1 MCSAPLHAT
10 NRTVTGSVVSQTINR
25 AGIPSSYLPNGTM
38 VYIELLIVLLLI
50 AVNGVLAMSELAVV
64 SSRKVRLE
72 QMARA
77 GSAGARQA
85 LALIDDPSRFLAT
98 VQIGITLV
106 GVVAGAFS
114 GATLGLRL
122 GTWLAAF
129 PALAGYGPAAGI
141 AIVVVS
147 ITYLSLVAGELVPKR
162 IALLAPERVAAAIAP
177 PMRLLSL
184 VAAPAVWVLKIS
196 IDAVLKLLGLNGTRE
211 STVTEDEV
219 KSLIAEGTRAG
230 VFVPQEREMIEGV
243 LRLADRTV
251 RAIMTP
257 RIDLVW
263 IDRNADAEAIARTVA
278 ENRFSRFLVC
288 DGSVDETLGVVHAKD
303 LLPAALRGGPLG
315 LDRVTM
321 RAPVVP
327 ENKEVF
333 RLLDRFK
340 QDKMHIAIVV
350 DEYGSTQGIVTL
362 TDILESIA
370 GELPEHGEER
380 EQMMLQRPDGSWLVD
395 GAMPVDEF
403 AAQID
408 IGATDGDFQ
417 TVAGLA
423 LLRFGHL
430 PQTGETFTFK
440 GYRYEVVDMD
450 GRRIDKL
457 LVTPMPES
465 AEERAV

>member
-1 MCSAPLHAT
+1 
-10 NRTVTGSVVSQTINR
+10 
-25 AGIPSSYLPNGTM
+25 M
-38 VYIELLIVLLLI
+38 VYIEVLVVLLLI

-72 QMARA
+72 QMARE
-77 GSAGARQA
+77 GSAGAGQA

-122 GTWLAAF
+122 GDWLATF
-129 PALAGYGPAAGI
+129 SMLPVHGHMAGI
-141 AIVVVS
+141 VIVVVA

-162 IALLAPERVAAAIAP
+162 IALLNPERVATAISP

-184 VAAPAVWVLKIS
+184 AAAPAVWVLKVS
-196 IDAVLKLLGLNGTRE
+196 TDGVLKLLGLNGTRQ

-257 RIDLVW
+257 RPELAW
-263 IDRNADAEAIARTVA
+263 IDRHATAQEIAETVRG
-278 ENRFSRFLVC
+278 NRFSRLLVC
-288 DGSVDETLGVVHAKD
+288 DGSVDEAIGAVHVKD
-303 LLPAALRGGPLG
+303 LLSAALDGGTLELERFLVP
-315 LDRVTM
+315 
-321 RAPVVP
+321 AIVVP
-327 ENKEVF
+327 ESKEVL

-340 QDKMHIAIVV
+340 REKVHFAVVV

-370 GELPEHGEER
+370 GELPEHGETPEHT
-380 EQMMLQRPDGSWLVD
+380 MQRRSDGSWLVD
-395 GAMPVDEF
+395 GATPIDEF
-403 AAQID
+403 AARID
-408 IGATDGDFQ
+408 AGIVGGDFQ

-423 LLRFGHL
+423 LSQFGRL
-430 PQTGETFTFK
+430 PEAGEAFTFK
-440 GYRYEVVDMD
+440 GHRYEVVDMD
-450 GRRIDKL
+450 GRRVDKI
-457 LVTPMPES
+457 LVTPMPEG
-465 AEERAV
+465 AEEGAA

>member
-1 MCSAPLHAT
+1 
-10 NRTVTGSVVSQTINR
+10 
-25 AGIPSSYLPNGTM
+25 M
-38 VYIELLIVLLLI
+38 VYIELLVVLLLI

-64 SSRKVRLE
+64 SSRKARLE

-85 LALIDDPSRFLAT
+85 LLLIDDPSRFLAT

-129 PALAGYGPAAGI
+129 PVLAGYGPAAGI
-141 AIVVVS
+141 AVVVVS

-162 IALLAPERVAAAIAP
+162 IALLNPERVAAAIAP

-184 VAAPAVWVLKIS
+184 VAAPAVWILKVS
-196 IDAVLKLLGLNGTRE
+196 IDAVLKLLGLGGARQ
-211 STVTEDEV
+211 STVTEDEI

-257 RIDLVW
+257 RPELVW
-263 IDRNADAEAIARTVA
+263 IDRHATVREIAKTVRG
-278 ENRFSRFLVC
+278 NRFSQLLVC
-288 DGSVDETLGVVHAKD
+288 DGTVDEAIGVVHVKD
-303 LLPAALRGGPLG
+303 LLPAALESGT
-315 LDRVTM
+315 LDLERCLVP
-321 RAPVVP
+321 AVVVP
-327 ENKEVF
+327 ENKEVL

-340 QDKMHIAIVV
+340 REKVHFAVVV

-362 TDILESIA
+362 TDILEAIA
-370 GELPEHGEER
+370 GELPERGEILEHT
-380 EQMMLQRPDGSWLVD
+380 MQRRSDGSWLVD
-395 GAMPVDEF
+395 GAMPIDEF
-403 AAQID
+403 AARID
-408 IGATDGDFQ
+408 AGPIDGDFQ

-423 LLRFGHL
+423 LWQFGHL
-430 PQTGETFTFK
+430 PEPGESFDLK

-450 GRRIDKL
+450 ERRIDKI
-457 LVTPMPES
+457 LVTPMAES
-465 AEERAV
+465 AGGRAV

>member
-1 MCSAPLHAT
+1 
-10 NRTVTGSVVSQTINR
+10 
-25 AGIPSSYLPNGTM
+25 M
-38 VYIELLIVLLLI
+38 VYIELLVVLLLI

-72 QMARA
+72 QMARE
-77 GSAGARQA
+77 GSAGARRA
-85 LALIDDPSRFLAT
+85 LLLIDDPSRFLAT

-122 GTWLAAF
+122 GTWLATF
-129 PALAGYGPAAGI
+129 PMLADYGPAGGI
-141 AIVVVS
+141 AVVVVS

-162 IALLAPERVAAAIAP
+162 IALLSPERVAAAIAP
-177 PMRLLSL
+177 PMQLLSL
-184 VAAPAVWVLKIS
+184 VAAPAVWVLKVS
-196 IDAVLKLLGLNGTRE
+196 IDAVLKLLGLGGTRQ

-230 VFVPQEREMIEGV
+230 VFMPQEREMIEGV

-257 RIDLVW
+257 RPDLVW
-263 IDRNADAEAIARTVA
+263 IDRHATAQEISETVRTH
-278 ENRFSRFLVC
+278 RFSRLLVC
-288 DGSVDETLGVVHAKD
+288 DGSVDEAIGVVHVKD
-303 LLPAALRGGPLG
+303 ILPAALEGGTLE
-315 LDRVTM
+315 LDRFL
-321 RAPVVP
+321 APAIVVP
-327 ENKEVF
+327 DRKEVL

-340 QDKMHIAIVV
+340 RDKVHFAVVV

-370 GELPEHGEER
+370 GELPKRGEEQ
-380 EQMMLQRPDGSWLVD
+380 EKMMERRADGSWLVD

-403 AAQID
+403 AVRID
-408 IGATDGDFQ
+408 AGAIGGDFQ

-423 LLRFGHL
+423 LLQFGHL
-430 PQTGETFTFK
+430 PQTGEAFTFK
-440 GYRYEVVDMD
+440 GHRYEVVDMD
-450 GRRIDKL
+450 GRRIDKI
-457 LVTPMPES
+457 LVTPVRDDTGEG
-465 AEERAV
+465 AV

>member
-1 MCSAPLHAT
+1 M
-10 NRTVTGSVVSQTINR
+10 I
-25 AGIPSSYLPNGTM
+25 
-38 VYIELLIVLLLI
+38 YIELLTVLLLI

-64 SSRKVRLE
+64 SSRKARLA
-72 QMARA
+72 QMARE

-122 GTWLAAF
+122 GDWLATF
-129 PALAGYGPAAGI
+129 PMLTVYGPTAGI
-141 AIVVVS
+141 VIVVVS
-147 ITYLSLVAGELVPKR
+147 ITYLSLIAGELVPKR
-162 IALLAPERVAAAIAP
+162 IALRSPERVAAAIAP

-184 VAAPAVWVLKIS
+184 VAAPAVWILKIS
-196 IDAVLKLLGLNGTRE
+196 TDAVLKLLGLNGTRQ

-257 RIDLVW
+257 RVDLVW
-263 IDRNADAEAIARTVA
+263 IDRKADAETIARTVA
-278 ENRFSRFLVC
+278 ENRYSRFLVC
-288 DGSVDETLGVVHAKD
+288 DGSIDETLGVVHAKD
-303 LLPAALRGGPLG
+303 LLPAALRGGPLE

-340 QDKMHIAIVV
+340 QEKVHIAIVV

-370 GELPEHGEER
+370 GELPEHGEEP
-380 EQMMLQRPDGSWLVD
+380 EQMMLQRADGSWLVD

-408 IGATDGDFQ
+408 VGAIGGDFQ
-417 TVAGLA
+417 TVAGFA
-423 LLRFGHL
+423 LSQFGHL
-430 PQTGETFTFK
+430 PQTGEVFTFK
-440 GYRYEVVDMD
+440 GHRYEVVDMD
-450 GRRIDKL
+450 GRRIDKI
-457 LVTPMPES
+457 LVTPMMEGV
-465 AEERAV
+465 EEGAA